1 MKNTGQVSA
10 NAGKSTG
17 IQAAVNAG
25 TRVDVSILASE
36 IRSTFGV
43 SGQKLFIE
51 VFGLNACEF
60 CDHAPCFDLKVFT

>member
-1 MKNTGQVSA
+1 MSA
-10 NAGKSTG
+10 NAGKNTG

-43 SGQKLFIE
+43 SGQKLYSLKC
-51 VFGLNACEF
+51 LN
-60 CDHAPCFDLKVFT
+60 